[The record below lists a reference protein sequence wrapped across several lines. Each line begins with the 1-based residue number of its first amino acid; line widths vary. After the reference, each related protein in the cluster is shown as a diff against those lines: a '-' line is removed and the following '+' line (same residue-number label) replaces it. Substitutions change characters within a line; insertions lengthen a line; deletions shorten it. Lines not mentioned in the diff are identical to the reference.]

1 VLLFTEICLE
11 AITEYVA
18 RTVLV
23 VTLMIDVTTIVV
35 LTRRDVFRA
44 LAADDDD
51 TKMVFDVNVEK

>member
-1 VLLFTEICLE
+1 MLLFTEICLE

-35 LTRRDVFRA
+35 LTRRDVFRS

-51 TKMVFDVNVEK
+51 TKMVFDVSVEK

>member
-51 TKMVFDVNVEK
+51 TKMVFDVSVEK

>member
-1 VLLFTEICLE
+1 MLLFTEICLE

-51 TKMVFDVNVEK
+51 TKMVFDVSVEK

>member
-1 VLLFTEICLE
+1 MLLFTEICLE
-11 AITEYVA
+11 AITECVA

-51 TKMVFDVNVEK
+51 TKMVFDVSVEK